1 MNCKYICVREAYD
14 YIDLGDKKD
23 NLTSIELKGL
33 TSYLSNKYNNKRII
47 EFKQDKIRFIN
58 YTGIIAL
65 DNLLIEIL
73 PKISLSNNIDKDRK
87 MLIQMLTMCN
97 KLPLNIEQSNSINT
111 SKNNLLD
118 ILVNMYIENLENEV
132 RKGFNLEY
140 ISESANINTLKG
152 KLLLKE
158 HINKNY
164 INKSKVYCNY
174 DNYSYDNFLNQT
186 FKHAC
191 TIVLN
196 KIYDEK
202 TKSKIKKILKLFVD
216 VSDYNISLEK
226 LNNLNFDRRN
236 ERFKLSYEFAK
247 LIIKNESSKN
257 TYGYKNAFSILFEM
271 NILYEEYIG
280 KLILKN
286 FTDKNTK
293 ISLQDKKKRLLT
305 NINTNKK
312 NILLKPDIV
321 LYKNDMASIIIDTKW
336 KRVGYNSIPN
346 YNQSDIY
353 QMYAYVNAYKD
364 SKRCILLYPNIED
377 KSYSYIWKVDDEDK
391 YIEIRVVRLDSVKN
405 TLEDLKNIIS

>member
-280 KLILKN
+280 
-286 FTDKNTK
+286 
-293 ISLQDKKKRLLT
+293 
-305 NINTNKK
+305 
-312 NILLKPDIV
+312 
-321 LYKNDMASIIIDTKW
+321 
-336 KRVGYNSIPN
+336 
-346 YNQSDIY
+346 
-353 QMYAYVNAYKD
+353 
-364 SKRCILLYPNIED
+364 
-377 KSYSYIWKVDDEDK
+377 
-391 YIEIRVVRLDSVKN
+391 
-405 TLEDLKNIIS
+405 